1 MDWYSPII
9 NRWIQ
14 WYKTSYDRY
23 ETERCEWKQW
33 TLSTQYSLQF
43 KVYSSIFPLRSGKK
57 SKFKLGDLVRISKY
71 KHLFEKGYTPNWTV
85 EVFKVQRIQ
94 STNPPTYFL
103 VDMNGND
110 IRGAF
115 YAEELRK
122 TEYPKLYLVERILK
136 RKGKQLY
143 IKWLGFD
150 SSHNSWINE
159 NEMI

>member
-1 MDWYSPII
+1 M
-9 NRWIQ
+9 
-14 WYKTSYDRY
+14 
-23 ETERCEWKQW
+23 
-33 TLSTQYSLQF
+33 
-43 KVYSSIFPLRSGKK
+43 RSGKK

-71 KHLFEKGYTPNWTV
+71 KHLFEEGYTPNWTV